1 MLTSFLSEM
10 RQATII
16 EYGPANKAFQ
26 IQEAPSP
33 IPQEHEV
40 QIEVE
45 GFGLNYADVMARN
58 GLYKEAPNLPFVPG
72 YEVVGKVKRVGAL
85 VPVPLQGKRVVA
97 FTRFGG
103 YASEAL
109 ADYKALGVISDEIS
123 GGEACA
129 LATQYCTA
137 YYMSHYFQ
145 QVRKGEIALVHACAG
160 GVGTALTQ
168 LCQLKGVKVI
178 GLCSSKEK
186 MEYLRTLK
194 VDYPIN
200 YKETDY
206 MDWIIKNFGDR
217 AVDHVFNA
225 VAGKSFKKDLKLLTY
240 GGKLFCFGGAA
251 RSGQKDYLIND
262 LSFLL
267 KTGFISPLF
276 MMMKAQAVI
285 GVNMLRFADH
295 KVEVIG
301 TCLKELIELYENK
314 KIAPIVGGKYAIEN
328 LAEAHASL
336 ESGKSMGK
344 IYVHW

>member
-1 MLTSFLSEM
+1 MK
-10 RQATII
+10 QATIV
-16 EYGPANKAFQ
+16 EYGPANKAFK
-26 IQEAPSP
+26 IQEASSLVPK
-33 IPQEHEV
+33 ENEV

-58 GLYKEAPNLPFVPG
+58 GLYKEAPKLPFVPG
-72 YEVVGKVKRVGAL
+72 YEVVGKVKKAGAK
-85 VPVPLQGKRVVA
+85 VPVALEGKRVVA

-103 YASEAL
+103 YATEAL

-145 QVRKGEIALVHACAG
+145 QVRKGEIALIHACAG

-168 LCQLKGVKVI
+168 LCQLKGVTVV
-178 GLCSSKEK
+178 GLCSTTEK
-186 MEYLRTLK
+186 MDYLRDLK

-206 MDWIIKNFGDR
+206 KDWIIKNLGKR
-217 AVDHVFNA
+217 SIDHVFNA
-225 VAGKSFKKDLKLLTY
+225 VAGNSFKRDLKLLNY

-251 RSGQKDYLIND
+251 RSGQKDNLVND

-301 TCLKELIELYENK
+301 TCLNELIMLYENK
-314 KIAPIVGGKYAIEN
+314 KIAPKVGGNYSIEN

-336 ESGKSMGK
+336 ESGKSTGK
-344 IYVHW
+344 IYVYW